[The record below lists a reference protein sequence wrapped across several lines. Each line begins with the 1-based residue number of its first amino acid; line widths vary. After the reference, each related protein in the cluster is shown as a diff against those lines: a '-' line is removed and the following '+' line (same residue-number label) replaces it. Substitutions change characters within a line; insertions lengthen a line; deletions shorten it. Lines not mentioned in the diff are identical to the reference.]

1 VPHGCA
7 DDEDVCALVV
17 KGLAQRDFFVA
28 GVGVLLSVKQFK
40 KGQFLVRMV
49 DQVGLNSLY

>member
-1 VPHGCA
+1 MPHGCTY
-7 DDEDVCALVV
+7 DEYVCALVV